1 MLKKELLFYVFW
13 FLIIVSLLYGVVLF
27 DFRIMF
33 ISSFTIVLFLVLY
46 ILEKTKKFRIVFGL
60 KLLIYLFLFC
70 SLILGEV
77 FNFYTNVYYW
87 DILLHL
93 IGGVITSYL
102 GLLLFKK
109 YVNFVNKYIFI
120 FCFLFSFCFS
130 ITLGVMWE
138 FVEYSF
144 DKYLGCDMQK
154 DTYLTHFST
163 VNLDNSD
170 IYYID
175 DIVKTEIYTKNGVI
189 LLDKAYLDVGLV
201 DTISDLFAGVCSAF
215 VVSMVGSYL
224 LFLKKGLN

>member
-1 MLKKELLFYVFW
+1 
-13 FLIIVSLLYGVVLF
+13 
-27 DFRIMF
+27 
-33 ISSFTIVLFLVLY
+33 
-46 ILEKTKKFRIVFGL
+46 
-60 KLLIYLFLFC
+60 
-70 SLILGEV
+70 
-77 FNFYTNVYYW
+77 
-87 DILLHL
+87 
-93 IGGVITSYL
+93 
-102 GLLLFKK
+102 
-109 YVNFVNKYIFI
+109 
-120 FCFLFSFCFS
+120 
-130 ITLGVMWE
+130 MWE
-138 FVEYSF
+138 FVEFGF

-189 LLDKAYLDVGLV
+189 LLDKAYLDVGLS